1 MCHGNCIP
9 RSYNYIKSR
18 NICSHLYYIM
28 NKILKILNNNRVM
41 TVAAE
46 EDGVS
51 EDGLDYLASL
61 FQNADYKQ
69 IMHVGSYFLY

>member
-1 MCHGNCIP
+1 
-9 RSYNYIKSR
+9 
-18 NICSHLYYIM
+18 M

-69 IMHVGSYFLY
+69 IMQVGSYFLY

>member
-1 MCHGNCIP
+1 
-9 RSYNYIKSR
+9 
-18 NICSHLYYIM
+18 
-28 NKILKILNNNRVM
+28 M

-69 IMHVGSYFLY
+69 IMQVGSYFLYWLNLTKSLKNQCLIPYIIVSY

>member
-1 MCHGNCIP
+1 MEIAFQDLIIILN
-9 RSYNYIKSR
+9 
-18 NICSHLYYIM
+18 HLIFVA
-28 NKILKILNNNRVM
+28 ISISLKILNNNRVM

-69 IMHVGSYFLY
+69 IMQVGSYFLY

>member
-1 MCHGNCIP
+1 
-9 RSYNYIKSR
+9 
-18 NICSHLYYIM
+18 
-28 NKILKILNNNRVM
+28 M

-69 IMHVGSYFLY
+69 IMQVGSYFLY